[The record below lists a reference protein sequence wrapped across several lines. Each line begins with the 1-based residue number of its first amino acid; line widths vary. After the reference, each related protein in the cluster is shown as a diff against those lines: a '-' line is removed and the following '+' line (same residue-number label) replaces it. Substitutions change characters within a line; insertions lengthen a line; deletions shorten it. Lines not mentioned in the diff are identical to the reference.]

1 MSRRRSRVAAVLLA
15 ASALVTTACTDADT
29 ASPETASP
37 ETASPGAPASPEPT
51 DATTSASPSE
61 SAEPEV
67 VQVPPPL
74 GACYRMGLA
83 LATRTTNASRPVS
96 CREPHTAR
104 TVHVGRL
111 DLSPAGRRLRVDA
124 PAVQRQPADVCPVR
138 LRQYVGGTTDV
149 RRRSRF
155 EVVWF
160 TPTLRQA
167 ELGARWFRC
176 DVVAV
181 LDDER
186 LQRLPVGPRLEG
198 VLDRPGALTTYG
210 LCGTARPGT
219 PSFRRVACALPHAW
233 EAISTID
240 LAGGDRY
247 PGAARVRT
255 AGEET
260 CADQVQERSGTV
272 LQFSYGWEWPTR
284 EQWVTGQRYGYCW
297 APSAA

>member
-1 MSRRRSRVAAVLLA
+1 MGVLLV
-15 ASALVTTACTDADT
+15 ASTLLTTACTG
-29 ASPETASP
+29 SQE
-37 ETASPGAPASPEPT
+37 APPSAAAPSTDPDPDEP
-51 DATTSASPSE
+51 E
-61 SAEPEV
+61 SAAQEAVPAPP
-67 VQVPPPL
+67 PPPL
-74 GACYRMGLA
+74 GACYRMSLDV
-83 LATRTTNASRPVS
+83 ATRTTNASRPVP
-96 CREPHTAR
+96 CRAPHTAR

-124 PAVQRQPADVCPVR
+124 PAVQRQPAEVCPVR

-167 ELGARWFRC
+167 DRGARWFRC

-186 LQRLPVGPRLEG
+186 LQRLPTGPRFEG
-198 VLDRPGALTTYG
+198 VLGRPGALATYG

-233 EAISTID
+233 EAVSTID
-240 LAGGDRY
+240 LAGRDRY
-247 PGAARVRT
+247 PGRARVRT
-255 AGEET
+255 AGDGP
-260 CADQVQERSGTV
+260 CADRVEERSGSV
-272 LQFSYGWEWPTR
+272 LEFSYGWEWPTR
-284 EQWVTGQRYGYCW
+284 EQWAAGQHYGYCW
-297 APSAA
+297 APSVG